1 MDAADRI
8 RGDGYLKESTET
20 KVRGI
25 PASTLLTTTEFI
37 MAILL
42 FLNVWLVF
50 AVNRE
55 SNELSDTM
63 QNSGLYLEEISS
75 LQVGANTLSETA
87 SIFIQT
93 PVDSD
98 GSTRFGPLMTYV
110 EELGRDRRPQQIA
123 ERFRSYDVADEAK
136 QIVDHAAETA
146 SAMSETQTHAIAL
159 MRSVHPLPPIPAL
172 SAVPDVP
179 LTEEELGMAPEE
191 REALSRQLM
200 LSGDYSLMKSSL
212 AEDMRNANHII
223 QQNYSHRAAET
234 REDVARLRILQ
245 WIVIVCIAATVLC
258 TFAMLRLWIVKPLR
272 LHAAEISRDES
283 MKPISKIREMR
294 ILANAYN
301 ALLKRRDRLEAILRS
316 AAETDALTGLPNR
329 YSMEHCA
336 LELETEEEGGSIAV
350 LVFDVNYLK
359 QINDTE
365 GHFAGDKL
373 IRTAADCIRECFSSD
388 SGDNCFRIGGD
399 EFCAILRRCRPVD
412 VKERLDRFEQALK
425 RENISVSVGSAWSE
439 KLDEGS
445 FKRLLGEADEHM
457 YEKKKKIHE
466 SKG

>member
-1 MDAADRI
+1 MNAADRTQ
-8 RGDGYLKESTET
+8 GDGYLKESMET

-25 PASTLLTTTEFI
+25 PASTLLTTTEII

-42 FLNVWLVF
+42 LLNAWLVF

-98 GSTRFGPLMTYV
+98 GSTRFGPLMSYV

-123 ERFRSYDVADEAK
+123 ERFRSYDVADEVK
-136 QIVDHAAETA
+136 QIVDHAAETT
-146 SAMSETQTHAIAL
+146 SAMSERQTHAIAL

-212 AEDMRNANHII
+212 AEDMRNANRII

-245 WIVIVCIAATVLC
+245 WVVIVCIAATVLC

-294 ILANAYN
+294 ILANAFN

-329 YSMEHCA
+329 YSMERCA
-336 LELETEEEGGSIAV
+336 LELEEDGGSIAV
-350 LVFDVNYLK
+350 LVFDANFLK
-359 QINDTE
+359 KVNDTE
-365 GHFAGDKL
+365 GHLAGDKL
-373 IRTAADCIRECFSSD
+373 IRTAAGCIRECFSAEG
-388 SGDNCFRIGGD
+388 GDNCFRIGGD
-399 EFCAILRRCRPVD
+399 EFCAILRHCRRAD
-412 VKERLDRFEQALK
+412 IKERLDRFEQALK

-439 KLDEGS
+439 KLGEGS
-445 FKRLLGEADEHM
+445 FKRLLGEADERM
-457 YEKKKKIHE
+457 YARKKKAHE
-466 SKG
+466 ARG

>member
-1 MDAADRI
+1 MAQNVGRFESLFSAPAEPAAELPGHGREAPPDKPGMGPPPEEEKPTYQDLERKYRHRTYQAQELMVEKLL
-8 RGDGYLKESTET
+8 RGHFVDEKALERKLHMFDLDFSAPRYL
-20 KVRGI
+20 VVLVC
-25 PASTLLTTTEFI
+25 PAG
-37 MAILL
+37 
-42 FLNVWLVF
+42 N
-50 AVNRE
+50 
-55 SNELSDTM
+55 DTM
-63 QNSGLYLEEISS
+63 FSGYDSDLRDGG
-75 LQVGANTLSETA
+75 QVGLIVS
-87 SIFIQT
+87 SIF
-93 PVDSD
+93 S
-98 GSTRFGPLMTYV
+98 
-110 EELGRDRRPQQIA
+110 ELLG
-123 ERFRSYDVADEAK
+123 ERFSCYPANLEDRYAFLLNFDRTD
-136 QIVDHAAETA
+136 DAE
-146 SAMSETQTHAIAL
+146 
-159 MRSVHPLPPIPAL
+159 
-172 SAVPDVP
+172 
-179 LTEEELGMAPEE
+179 
-191 REALSRQLM
+191 LSRQ
-200 LSGDYSLMKSSL
+200 
-212 AEDMRNANHII
+212 
-223 QQNYSHRAAET
+223 
-234 REDVARLRILQ
+234 V
-245 WIVIVCIAATVLC
+245 
-258 TFAMLRLWIVKPLR
+258 
-272 LHAAEISRDES
+272 AEISRDES